1 MRKGLFIFILFI
13 TTNLMTAAQVP
24 SYEYVLYKKNERKA
38 TVQLPEFTV
47 KLKKNYKDQKSV
59 YKEAKKLFVL
69 SDIEG
74 EYKTFKQ
81 LLITAGVMNDQFKW
95 TFGKGHLVI
104 CGDMF
109 DRGSEVTETL
119 WLIYHLEEQA
129 KKEDG
134 YVHFILGNHELMN
147 LTDDLRY
154 LNTKYSKLATD
165 AGIPY
170 KNFYSKET
178 ELGQWL
184 RTKNIIEKIGDL
196 LFVHGGVSQYV
207 NQLAQPVEAI
217 NMLVRP
223 FYDNTSDS
231 LPPPV
236 ELLLSDAG
244 PLWYRGYFMS
254 PAATMAQVDST
265 LKLFRVNKIIIGH
278 TSVKQ
283 ISSFYNGKVIN
294 IDVPHA
300 KGTSEG
306 LLIDEKKYYRLGLKG
321 EKVLLF

>member
-1 MRKGLFIFILFI
+1 MSV
-13 TTNLMTAAQVP
+13 AQLP
-24 SYEYVLYKKNERKA
+24 SYEYVLFKKNDRKT

-47 KLKKNYKDQKSV
+47 QLKKNYKEEKAVFKD
-59 YKEAKKLFVL
+59 AKKLFVL

-74 EYKTFKQ
+74 EYQNFKQ
-81 LLITAGVMNDQFKW
+81 LLIAAGVMNNQFKW

-109 DRGSEVTETL
+109 DRGSEVTEVL

-129 KKEDG
+129 KEEDG
-134 YVHFILGNHELMN
+134 YVHFILGNHEVMN

-154 LNTKYSKLATD
+154 LNKKYSKLATD

-170 KNFYSKET
+170 RNFYNKET

-196 LFVHGGVSQYV
+196 LFVHGGVSQHV
-207 NQLAQPVEAI
+207 NQLGQPVEAI
-217 NMLVRP
+217 NMLARP
-223 FYDNTSDS
+223 FYDNTTDS
-231 LPPPV
+231 LPPVV

-244 PLWYRGYFMS
+244 PLWYRGYFMN
-254 PAATMAQVDST
+254 PTATMAQVDST
-265 LKLFRVNKIIIGH
+265 LKLFRVNRIIIGH
-278 TSVKQ
+278 TPVKQ

-294 IDVPHA
+294 VDVPHA
-300 KGTSEG
+300 KGVSEG
-306 LLIDEKKYYRLGLKG
+306 LLIDDKKYYRLGQKG
-321 EKVLLF
+321 EKTLLF